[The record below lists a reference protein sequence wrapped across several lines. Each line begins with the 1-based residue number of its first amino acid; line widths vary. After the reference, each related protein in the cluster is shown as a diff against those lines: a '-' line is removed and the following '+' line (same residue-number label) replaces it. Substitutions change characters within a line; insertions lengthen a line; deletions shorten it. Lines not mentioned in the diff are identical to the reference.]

1 MSERS
6 HRLLTDSLFFFYALF
21 AFGSTFSIALAQMA
35 LGVALTLF
43 IAVILA
49 RRYNPFS
56 SSLRW
61 FYLFV
66 AAYILWM
73 VLSALFGASPSRS
86 LWILKEDWLFCIV
99 PIGVFLFSASRYRE
113 RLVLVFAAG
122 VALVSL
128 YGILQHFTGVHWFK
142 DYPCVPADDFGY
154 RVRGNFSHRLTFGN
168 YYGTAAAFLLGYG
181 TLRAHQLARS
191 QRVFFVVTGVLASI
205 VTILSYS
212 RGVIAGLGVALVLL
226 GLLLSRRHL
235 VLILAV
241 LLVTGATVAIVKPG
255 LVGRYSGTASR
266 DFDADYEGG
275 RLFIWKNSWE
285 IVKNHPVLG
294 VGAGNFETEYAS
306 MLRPDVLGFRKH
318 VHAHND
324 FFNVAATHGV
334 PCLALFGGLWISV
347 LGYFFVGWRRRR
359 AFTGEGRF
367 FLAALLGSVVFLFTS
382 LTEATF
388 ADEEV
393 RQMLM
398 FIWAAGLWPWDAVS
412 RQTTVL
418 VTNKS

>member
-1 MSERS
+1 MSDRA
-6 HRLLTDSLFFFYALF
+6 HKLLTDSLFLFYALF

-35 LGVALTLF
+35 LGIALILF
-43 IAVILA
+43 IATIFLS
-49 RRYNPFS
+49 RYNPFS
-56 SSLRW
+56 GSLRW

-73 VLSALFGASPSRS
+73 MLSALFGATPSRS
-86 LWILKEDWLFCIV
+86 MWILKEDWLFCIV
-99 PIGVFLFSASRYRE
+99 PIGVFLFSAPRYRE

-122 VALVSL
+122 VALISL
-128 YGILQHFTGVHWFK
+128 YGVLQHFTGVHWFK

-168 YYGTAAAFLLGYG
+168 YYGTAAAFLLAYG
-181 TLRAHQLARS
+181 ALRVGQLTRP
-191 QRVFFVVTGVLASI
+191 QRVFFIAAGVLATT
-205 VTILSYS
+205 VTILSYC
-212 RGVIAGLGVALVLL
+212 RGVIAGLAIALVLL

-235 VLILAV
+235 AVILTI
-241 LLVTGATVAIVKPG
+241 LLVAVATVAIIKPG
-255 LVGRYSGTASR
+255 LVVRYRGTADR
-266 DFDADYEGG
+266 DFNADYEGG

-285 IVKNHPVLG
+285 IIKQHPVLG

-306 MLRPDVLGFRKH
+306 LLRPDVPGFRKH

-334 PCLALFGGLWISV
+334 PCLVLFGGLWLSV
-347 LGYFFVGWRRRR
+347 LSYFFVGWRRRQ
-359 AFTGEGRF
+359 AFPGEGRF
-367 FLAALLGSVVFLFTS
+367 FLAALIGSIVFLSTS

-398 FIWAAGLWPWDAVS
+398 FIWAAGLWPWDAVN
-412 RQTTVL
+412 RGTAVL
-418 VTNKS
+418 VANKS